1 MKTTISML
9 MAMIFCLAGFSQKSE
24 LKAADKAM
32 KGGDSATAI
41 STLEGITGMIGG
53 ADDKIKGQYYYTL
66 GKAYADQASKGNTAQ
81 YSNAVGAFQK
91 ALDVEA
97 GSKSQK
103 YTADIQTRMK
113 SMSADLVNAAVE
125 DGNNNKYKEG
135 AEKLYMGYKMS
146 PQDTNYLYFA
156 ASYAVN
162 AKDYEIA
169 LDYYNQLKDLNYDGS
184 TVEYKATNNE
194 TGATDSFGADQF
206 QRDIMVKGKSHSNPT
221 EEKSESKRSEIV
233 KNIALIYTT
242 LGQNDKA
249 IQAYKDARVSSP
261 NDVNL
266 VLNQA
271 NLYYSLDDK
280 EKFKELMGEAA
291 TMAPD
296 NPDLHYNIGVINME
310 QGNLEEARASY
321 EKSIEIDPN
330 YMNAYL
336 NLSTSFVNEGNG
348 LIDEMNS
355 LGTSRADAARYEELK
370 AQKDGLFLKGATIL
384 ENALKLSPDNQ
395 GVLSQLKNIY
405 GALGDTDNFKRI
417 KELLGEDG

>member
-9 MAMIFCLAGFSQKSE
+9 MAMLFCLAGFSQKAE

-32 KGGDSATAI
+32 KGGDSASAI
-41 STLEGITGMIGG
+41 ATLEGITGMIGG

-66 GKAYADQASKGNTAQ
+66 GKAYADQAAKGDASQ
-81 YSNAVGAFQK
+81 YANAVSSFQK
-91 ALDVEA
+91 ALEIED
-97 GSKSQK
+97 GSKTKK
-103 YTADIQTRMK
+103 YSDDITTRMK
-113 SMSADLVNAAVE
+113 SMSAELVNAAVE
-125 DGNNNKYKEG
+125 DGNNNKYNEG
-135 AEKLYMGYKMS
+135 AEKLYMSYKMS
-146 PQDTNYLYFA
+146 PQDTNFLYFA

-162 AKDYEIA
+162 AKDYETA
-169 LDYYNQLKDLNYDGS
+169 LDYYTQLKDLNYDGS

-194 TGATDSFGADQF
+194 TGEADSFGADAF
-206 QRDIMVKGKSHSNPT
+206 QRDIMVKGGSHSNPT

-242 LGQNDKA
+242 LGQNDQA
-249 IQAYKDARVSSP
+249 IQAYKDARVSDP

-266 VLNQA
+266 VLNEA
-271 NLYYSLDDK
+271 NLYYSLGDK

-296 NPDLHYNIGVINME
+296 NPDLHYNIGVINLE
-310 QGNLEEARASY
+310 QGNLAEARASY
-321 EKSIEIDPN
+321 EKSIEIDPT

-355 LGTSRADAARYEELK
+355 LGTSRADAARYDELK
-370 AQKDGLFLKGATIL
+370 AKKDELFLEGAVIL
-384 ENALKLSPDNQ
+384 ENALKISPDNQ

-405 GALGDTDNFKRI
+405 GALGDTENFKRI
-417 KELLGEDG
+417 KELLNE

>member
-9 MAMIFCLAGFSQKSE
+9 MAMLFCLAGFSQKAE

-32 KGGDSATAI
+32 KGGDSASAI
-41 STLEGITGMIGG
+41 ATLEGITGMIGG

-66 GKAYADQASKGNTAQ
+66 GKAYADQAAKGNAAQ
-81 YSNAVGAFQK
+81 YANAVSSFQK
-91 ALDVEA
+91 ALEIEE
-97 GSKSQK
+97 GSKSKK
-103 YTADIQTRMK
+103 YSDDINARMK
-113 SMSADLVNAAVE
+113 SMSSELVNAAVE

-135 AEKLYMGYKMS
+135 AEKLYMSYKMS
-146 PQDTNYLYFA
+146 PQDTNFLYFA

-162 AKDYEIA
+162 AKDYETA
-169 LDYYNQLKDLNYDGS
+169 LDYYNQLKDLNYTGS
-184 TVEYKATNNE
+184 TVEYKATNKE
-194 TGATDSFGADQF
+194 TGEVDSFGADEF
-206 QRDIMVKGKSHSNPT
+206 QRDIMVKGGSHENPT

-242 LGQNDKA
+242 LGENEKA
-249 IQAYKDARVSSP
+249 IQAYKDARASDP

-266 VLNQA
+266 VLNEA

-280 EKFKELMGEAA
+280 DKFVELMGEA
-291 TMAPD
+291 TKMAPD

-310 QGNLEEARASY
+310 QGKLEEARASY
-321 EKSIEIDPN
+321 QKSIDIDPN

-336 NLSTSFVNEGNG
+336 NLSTSYVNEGNG

-355 LGTSRADAARYEELK
+355 LGTSRADAARYDELK
-370 AQKDGLFLKGATIL
+370 AKKDALFLEGATIL
-384 ENALKLSPDNQ
+384 ENALKISPDNQ

-405 GALGDTDNFKRI
+405 GALGDTENFMRI
-417 KELLGEDG
+417 KGLLNE